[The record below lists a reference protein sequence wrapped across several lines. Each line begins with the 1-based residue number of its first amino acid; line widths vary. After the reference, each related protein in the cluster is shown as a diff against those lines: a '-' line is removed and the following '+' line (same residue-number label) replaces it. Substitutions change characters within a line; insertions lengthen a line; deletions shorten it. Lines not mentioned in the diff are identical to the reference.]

1 MKGETAFLRWI
12 VLAGIALFVVG
23 TGVVTA
29 GPVLKS
35 ETYGQPLK
43 GEITSPEKLSALS
56 DSISTSGSAKT
67 ATMTG
72 FSRLPKP
79 DVEIYSTWYTT
90 VDWDPWFIHSMQSY
104 ARRIPSCR
112 L

>member
-1 MKGETAFLRWI
+1 MKGKPAFLRWI

-29 GPVLKS
+29 GSVLKS
-35 ETYGQPLK
+35 ELYGQPLK
-43 GEITSPEKLSALS
+43 GEVTSPAKLSALS
-56 DSISTSGSAKT
+56 DSKSTSGSAKT

-72 FSRLPKP
+72 FSRFPKP
-79 DVEIYSTWYTT
+79 DVEVYSKWYTT
-90 VDWDPWFIHSMQSY
+90 VDWDPWFIYSMESY
-104 ARRIPSCR
+104 AYRIPSCR